1 VVPHESEETLEIA
14 GQQAHVQ
21 SLQVGYRERILEL
34 LCLVQGACE
43 T

>member
-1 VVPHESEETLEIA
+1 MVPHESEETLEIA

-21 SLQVGYRERILEL
+21 GLQVGHSERILEL
-34 LCLVQGACE
+34 LCVVQGACE

>member
-1 VVPHESEETLEIA
+1 MVPHESKETLEIA
-14 GQQAHVQ
+14 RQQTHVQ
-21 SLQVGYRERILEL
+21 SLQVGYRERVLEL